1 MTETCLNLSDFVRAC
16 HFAAV
21 KHKNQRRKCVE
32 DIPYI
37 NHPIGKYGFNWCES
51 RLSLLRYYISQE
63 LQYKRFDKR
72 KIRSSV
78 TSEYNDQ
85 VNWKFR
91 KEKFFSF
98 LHACECHIIGVIFG
112 VRSLDCRILSLGVAY
127 HLVEYGITDAVTLC
141 AAVLHDT
148 VEDTDA
154 TFKEIEEHFGAE
166 VERIVREVRCEV
178 ARGTSSI

>member
-1 MTETCLNLSDFVRAC
+1 MCLAVVTVYLFYSMAKTCLNLSDFVRAC

-37 NHPIGKYGFNWCES
+37 NHPI
-51 RLSLLRYYISQE
+51 
-63 LQYKRFDKR
+63 
-72 KIRSSV
+72 
-78 TSEYNDQ
+78 
-85 VNWKFR
+85 
-91 KEKFFSF
+91 
-98 LHACECHIIGVIFG
+98 
-112 VRSLDCRILSLGVAY
+112 GVAY

-166 VERIVREVRCEV
+166 VEWIVREHEIAQRIIFIKQK
-178 ARGTSSI
+178 TSNIFI

>member
-1 MTETCLNLSDFVRAC
+1 MAKTCLNLSDFVRAC

-37 NHPIGKYGFNWCES
+37 NHPI
-51 RLSLLRYYISQE
+51 
-63 LQYKRFDKR
+63 
-72 KIRSSV
+72 
-78 TSEYNDQ
+78 
-85 VNWKFR
+85 
-91 KEKFFSF
+91 
-98 LHACECHIIGVIFG
+98 
-112 VRSLDCRILSLGVAY
+112 GVAY

-166 VERIVREVRCEV
+166 VEWIVREVSDDKALTKAERKRFQIDFRKSQSEAHHTTLKISKDRLQRAGV
-178 ARGTSSI
+178 RNVYRTISNGLRKW

>member
-1 MTETCLNLSDFVRAC
+1 M
-16 HFAAV
+16 
-21 KHKNQRRKCVE
+21 
-32 DIPYI
+32 
-37 NHPIGKYGFNWCES
+37 
-51 RLSLLRYYISQE
+51 SLVFHYFTITFHRNSNI
-63 LQYKRFDKR
+63 KDFDKR

-85 VNWKFR
+85 VNRKFR
-91 KEKFFSF
+91 KEKLFSF
-98 LHACECHIIGVIFG
+98 LYACECCIIGVIFG
-112 VRSLDCRILSLGVAY
+112 LRSLDCRILSLGVAY

-166 VERIVREVRCEV
+166 VEWIVREVKCEV
-178 ARGTSSI
+178 AWGTSSIYMMRIGPMSNSLCLTSRASFLLNLLLNSLLPCVSH